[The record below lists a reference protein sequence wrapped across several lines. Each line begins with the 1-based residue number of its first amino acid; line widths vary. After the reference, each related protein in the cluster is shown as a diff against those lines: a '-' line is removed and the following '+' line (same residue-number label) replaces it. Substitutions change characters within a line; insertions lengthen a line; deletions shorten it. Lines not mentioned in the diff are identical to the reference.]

1 MDNDHMLFSCSLKVA
16 GTVHPKIKKLAS
28 NEKETITSTTE
39 SNEDLTC
46 ERKFLTKEQLLLY

>member
-1 MDNDHMLFSCSLKVA
+1 MLFSCSLKVA